1 MFIPKT
7 ASDRVADLHLAQRT
21 RTTAIP
27 SSKPIHEGSCLWPWA
42 RGRLSA
48 LFLMSCLGLLV
59 TQARADD
66 HGDTRSTATN
76 VGLPSATAGAIQF
89 AGDYDYFRFTVPSSQ
104 NITANTTG
112 ATDTFGD
119 LFDVNGSLLASND
132 DANGSLNF
140 SIAIQLN
147 AGTYYVRVRH
157 YSSSVNTGSYQLLL
171 SGSVVPPP
179 VTDDHGNTITS
190 ATAVNM
196 PSTTSG
202 AIQFA
207 GDYDCF
213 RFSISGVMN
222 VTACSSG
229 ITDTVG
235 EMLDSAG
242 AILVSNDDGPDG
254 TRNFSMTRQLNAGTY
269 YVRVRHYSSSANS
282 GAYQLLLS
290 GAAAPPPVTDDH
302 GNTIATATVV
312 NVPSTTSGAIQF
324 AGDYDCFRFTL
335 SGAQNFTATT
345 TGSTDTFG
353 DLLDSSGGVLISNDD
368 ANGST
373 NFLITR
379 QLNAGSYCV
388 RVRHYSSSATSGA
401 YQLVLIATNA
411 GVPVMVVRG
420 NGNVITNGDASPS
433 ESDNT
438 DFGIAQYWGDYTER
452 DFVIQNNGNATL
464 LLTGNPAVSVV
475 GPFSPDF
482 SVITQPQATIAP
494 GGVSSFRV
502 RFFPNSAGTITGQR
516 TYHPAS
522 LNISSNAS
530 TFSCTIQGSPALLYD
545 DRGNTFAVASDL
557 GIVDR
562 FNIGT
567 GIASFPSINYINDAD
582 MFRFTVQASS
592 LQVEMHTSGSTD
604 TYGTLYNSA
613 GTVMATDDNSGGGSQ
628 FLIRKT
634 LPAGTYYF
642 SVSGKPGS
650 SVTGQYNLWLGRP

>member
-1 MFIPKT
+1 
-7 ASDRVADLHLAQRT
+7 
-21 RTTAIP
+21 
-27 SSKPIHEGSCLWPWA
+27 
-42 RGRLSA
+42 
-48 LFLMSCLGLLV
+48 
-59 TQARADD
+59 
-66 HGDTRSTATN
+66 
-76 VGLPSATAGAIQF
+76 
-89 AGDYDYFRFTVPSSQ
+89 
-104 NITANTTG
+104 
-112 ATDTFGD
+112 
-119 LFDVNGSLLASND
+119 
-132 DANGSLNF
+132 
-140 SIAIQLN
+140 
-147 AGTYYVRVRH
+147 
-157 YSSSVNTGSYQLLL
+157 
-171 SGSVVPPP
+171 
-179 VTDDHGNTITS
+179 
-190 ATAVNM
+190 
-196 PSTTSG
+196 
-202 AIQFA
+202 
-207 GDYDCF
+207 
-213 RFSISGVMN
+213 
-222 VTACSSG
+222 
-229 ITDTVG
+229 
-235 EMLDSAG
+235 
-242 AILVSNDDGPDG
+242 
-254 TRNFSMTRQLNAGTY
+254 
-269 YVRVRHYSSSANS
+269 
-282 GAYQLLLS
+282 
-290 GAAAPPPVTDDH
+290 
-302 GNTIATATVV
+302 
-312 NVPSTTSGAIQF
+312 
-324 AGDYDCFRFTL
+324 
-335 SGAQNFTATT
+335 
-345 TGSTDTFG
+345 
-353 DLLDSSGGVLISNDD
+353 
-368 ANGST
+368 
-373 NFLITR
+373 
-379 QLNAGSYCV
+379 
-388 RVRHYSSSATSGA
+388 
-401 YQLVLIATNA
+401 
-411 GVPVMVVRG
+411 MVVRG